1 MVEIIGCIVRHAKFL
16 HHPARCDI
24 RWHGEGHQLPQTEL
38 WKLYLWKLYLWKL
51 YRTTAFAPSVV
62 RLAPMTR
69 RQSPTNFHA
78 GCEMCLE

>member
-1 MVEIIGCIVRHAKFL
+1 MPSFSITRRDAIFAGTVKDTNSPR
-16 HHPARCDI
+16 PS
-24 RWHGEGHQLPQTEL
+24 
-38 WKLYLWKLYLWKL
+38 LWKLYLWKL